1 MTNRDQIIIF
11 INNFLNISSYKDNS
25 SNGLQIIGKN
35 DVKKIALGVSYSL
48 EFLEKSIELNCDI
61 MIVHHGLFWGKIDRI
76 DNSILKERIKKV
88 FDHDLNLAAY
98 HLPLD
103 GNEEIGNNVSL
114 CNELGFK
121 FDKMFC
127 DYEGKKIGTL
137 CTNINNINFKDLKK
151 IMKNKFDSEPIIFK
165 NNENFKKI
173 GIISGAAGSL
183 VIDALKENCDTFITG
198 ETKEG
203 SPALAKEAGINIIYM
218 GHYNSEK
225 IEIIK
230 LGKILQKEFNI
241 ETEFID
247 IPNSI

>member
-1 MTNRDQIIIF
+1 MTNRDQIIFF

-114 CNELGFK
+114 CNELGTQT
-121 FDKMFC
+121 
-127 DYEGKKIGTL
+127 E
-137 CTNINNINFKDLKK
+137 
-151 IMKNKFDSEPIIFK
+151 
-165 NNENFKKI
+165 
-173 GIISGAAGSL
+173 ISSTFGSF
-183 VIDALKENCDTFITG
+183 T
-198 ETKEG
+198 
-203 SPALAKEAGINIIYM
+203 
-218 GHYNSEK
+218 
-225 IEIIK
+225 
-230 LGKILQKEFNI
+230 
-241 ETEFID
+241 
-247 IPNSI
+247 NSIQELVQREKPISFLITSALSEL